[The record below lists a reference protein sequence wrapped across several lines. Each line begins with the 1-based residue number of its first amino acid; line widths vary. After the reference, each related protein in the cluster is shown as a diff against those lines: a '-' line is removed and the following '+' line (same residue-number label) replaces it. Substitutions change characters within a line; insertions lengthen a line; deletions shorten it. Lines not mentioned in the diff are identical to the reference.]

1 VQFLKETL
9 PTWAKEI
16 QKGYLKLF
24 VLMLLSKK
32 PLHGYE
38 IMDNVEGLT
47 LGFWRPTAGG
57 VYPILKKMEASGL
70 VKGGWE
76 KIKGIRRK
84 IYNITPEGK
93 NLISRALEK
102 QKIITDAIRRL
113 QSDFAFEFLDISP
126 SKIPKFPSP
135 HSFFS
140 SFGQAET
147 LEEKVKRLKYAKSR
161 IEEAISRMETHL
173 RKVDQKLIELKKTKI
188 QPRVDSK

>member
-1 VQFLKETL
+1 MRETL

-70 VKGGWE
+70 VKGEWE
-76 KIKGIRRK
+76 KIGGKRRK
-84 IYNITPEGK
+84 MYNITPEGK

-113 QSDFAFEFLDISP
+113 QSEFAFEFLDISP

-135 HSFFS
+135 HSFLS

-147 LEEKVKRLKYAKSR
+147 LEEKVKRLKHAKSR
-161 IEEAISRMETHL
+161 IEEAINRMETHL
-173 RKVDQKLIELKKTKI
+173 KKVDQKLIELEKAKTH
-188 QPRVDSK
+188 PRARSK

>member
-1 VQFLKETL
+1 LKEAL

-16 QKGYLKLF
+16 QRGYLKLF

-70 VKGGWE
+70 VKGRWQKVRG
-76 KIKGIRRK
+76 KRRK

-93 NLISRALEK
+93 NIISRALEK

-113 QSDFAFEFLDISP
+113 HSEFAFEFLDISP

-135 HSFFS
+135 HQFF
-140 SFGQAET
+140 SFGQDEP

-161 IEEAISRMETHL
+161 IEEAINRMETHL
-173 RKVDQKLIELKKTKI
+173 KKVDQNLTELQKTKT
-188 QPRVDSK
+188 QPRARAK

>member
-1 VQFLKETL
+1 LKE
-9 PTWAKEI
+9 TWAKEI

-38 IMDNVEGLT
+38 IMDNIEGLT

-57 VYPILKKMEASGL
+57 VYPILKKMEAAGL
-70 VKGGWE
+70 VKGEWE
-76 KIKGIRRK
+76 KVRGKRRK

-113 QSDFAFEFLDISP
+113 QSEFAFEFLDISP
-126 SKIPKFPSP
+126 SKISKFPSP
-135 HSFFS
+135 HQFFS
-140 SFGQAET
+140 FERTET
-147 LEEKVKRLKYAKSR
+147 IKEKIKHLNYVKSR
-161 IEEAISRMETHL
+161 IEEAIYRMETHL
-173 RKVDQKLIELKKTKI
+173 EKVDQKLTKLQKTKT
-188 QPRVDSK
+188 QSRARAK

>member
-1 VQFLKETL
+1 LKETS

-24 VLMLLSKK
+24 VLMMLSKK

-76 KIKGIRRK
+76 KVGGKRRK
-84 IYNITPEGK
+84 IYKITPEGK

-102 QKIITDAIRRL
+102 QKIITDAISRL
-113 QSDFAFEFLDISP
+113 QSEFAFEFLDISP

-135 HSFFS
+135 HGFFS

-147 LEEKVKRLKYAKSR
+147 PEEKVKRLRYAKSR
-161 IEEAISRMETHL
+161 IEEAINRMEIHL
-173 RKVDQKLIELKKTKI
+173 KKVDQKLIELEKAKI
-188 QPRVDSK
+188 QPRARSK